1 MTEPREDDDIALD
14 KDTECD
20 ECGCFMCDCV
30 CNEPDVMYADHYE
43 SQKQKETINSRL
55 SKMLC

>member
-1 MTEPREDDDIALD
+1 MMAEPREDDDIALN

-43 SQKQKETINSRL
+43 D
-55 SKMLC
+55 